1 MFANIIIRSH
11 SILMLLLFI
20 LNAVC
25 AQLLSC
31 VQLFGT
37 PWTVARQAPLSVG
50 SSRQEY
56 WSRLPFPPPG
66 NLPDSGIKPL
76 SLESSELAGRF
87 FTTWATRE
95 AQWSWISCNI
105 STFCRNLSVWY
116 ELAQKSLRENGRD
129 VASGWG
135 RNFSFWC
142 NSESNLG
149 YKMVWQAGHGG
160 QLYLVKTLQS
170 LGLG

>member
-37 PWTVARQAPLSVG
+37 PWTVAHQAPLSVG

-87 FTTWATRE
+87 FTT
-95 AQWSWISCNI
+95 
-105 STFCRNLSVWY
+105 
-116 ELAQKSLRENGRD
+116 
-129 VASGWG
+129 
-135 RNFSFWC
+135 
-142 NSESNLG
+142 
-149 YKMVWQAGHGG
+149 
-160 QLYLVKTLQS
+160 
-170 LGLG
+170 